1 MPECA
6 EGFKM
11 ARPKSVSPVVV
22 SASFTYDPASVDAY
36 NLAQITLTS
45 STDQAIG
52 MLQKD
57 FPVTLWANSLE
68 AGLVISNARC
78 DAFGVLK
85 FTLYN
90 ATGTAIDPASQTF
103 NLVQR

>member
-1 MPECA
+1 
-6 EGFKM
+6 M
-11 ARPKSVSPVVV
+11 ARPNSTVPVVV
-22 SASFTYDPASVDAY
+22 AASFTYDAASVDAY
-36 NLAQITLTS
+36 NLAQISLTS

-52 MLQKD
+52 LLQKNY
-57 FPVTLWANSLE
+57 PVQLWANSLE

-90 ATGTAIDPASQTF
+90 ATGTAIDPASQTW